1 MPRPTETNLSM
12 QLGRW
17 HSHTIDKAKDFGG
30 RIQFQPFYQHSENGK
45 ALAKYFM
52 YDNKTEM
59 KFTGVAADAPVHPY
73 NFNLAGGYTG
83 SFSFNPKQ
91 EVYGVR
97 LDYFQHLYRL
107 LNGLYFSVSS
117 PIMHMQN
124 DPGLKETVTATGKDA
139 TDDGPQNFT
148 ESFAGHVPTSDW
160 SDSLKYSKI
169 AGKQT
174 LSGMGDIDVRLGYTI
189 LEKQPFKLA
198 VTVGGIVPTSNK
210 PTAEYMFEPVLGNG
224 QSWGL
229 GAGFETLFKAWQSD
243 DNERRYLHISASLDY
258 RYLFEN
264 EYMRTLELKNQ
275 KWGRFIRMRQL
286 DTVNTTAAY
295 ARPGSFFGPNV
306 MTRKVKVTPGSQFDG
321 VASLCFR
328 LNNNW
333 HFDLGYNIWGRE
345 AESVKLKEAWASKG
359 TYGLIAKTTY
369 NPSAPATG
377 DTYVGPGWVASN
389 ETEIALYKN
398 KANKAGNTANG
409 FLSKDIYISRML
421 PGIPWATAVSS
432 TTTSQ
437 IYAPAASTD
446 GKALAESD
454 LDLSGHPV
462 SISHKIFGG
471 VDYTFKKI
479 QGKKYPVV
487 LGLHGSYE
495 FAQDNAALDQWAVW
509 LKLGTTF

>member
-198 VTVGGIVPTSNK
+198 VTVGGIVPTSINQLQNICLNPCLAMANHGGLAPGLRHYLK
-210 PTAEYMFEPVLGNG
+210 PGRATIMKDAIC
-224 QSWGL
+224 
-229 GAGFETLFKAWQSD
+229 
-243 DNERRYLHISASLDY
+243 IS
-258 RYLFEN
+258 
-264 EYMRTLELKNQ
+264 
-275 KWGRFIRMRQL
+275 
-286 DTVNTTAAY
+286 V
-295 ARPGSFFGPNV
+295 
-306 MTRKVKVTPGSQFDG
+306 
-321 VASLCFR
+321 
-328 LNNNW
+328 
-333 HFDLGYNIWGRE
+333 H
-345 AESVKLKEAWASKG
+345 
-359 TYGLIAKTTY
+359 
-369 NPSAPATG
+369 
-377 DTYVGPGWVASN
+377 
-389 ETEIALYKN
+389 
-398 KANKAGNTANG
+398 
-409 FLSKDIYISRML
+409 
-421 PGIPWATAVSS
+421 
-432 TTTSQ
+432 
-437 IYAPAASTD
+437 
-446 GKALAESD
+446 
-454 LDLSGHPV
+454 H
-462 SISHKIFGG
+462 
-471 VDYTFKKI
+471 
-479 QGKKYPVV
+479 
-487 LGLHGSYE
+487 
-495 FAQDNAALDQWAVW
+495 
-509 LKLGTTF
+509 